1 MTFTNLKGVS
11 NCVLKYAES
20 QDLSDI
26 FCHHLSFSRQQDGL
40 SIIEIL
46 DKFAVLINTDRNYS
60 NYI

>member
-1 MTFTNLKGVS
+1 MTFTNLKGSS
-11 NCVLKYAES
+11 NCVLKNGEN

-26 FCHHLSFSRQQDGL
+26 LCHYFSFSRQKDGL